1 MGRPR
6 GDTREKLVSGAFEAL
21 RTLGYAGASSR
32 AIGRIADVNP
42 ALVFYYFESVDDLL
56 VTALSESSAER
67 LSRYR
72 AAVEAARS
80 PSDLVATLAEIY
92 RDDLATGHIT
102 VVSELVAA
110 SISRPELAER
120 VTALMDPWIQLAE
133 RAVQAILS
141 ESPIGEVASARSL
154 ARAGVVFYLGA
165 NLLAQLRPE
174 SDDVGAM
181 LEDAA
186 GFARLLDSLVLTSG
200 DGS

>member
-110 SISRPELAER
+110 SISRLELAER

>member
-165 NLLAQLRPE
+165 NLLAQLKPE